1 VSNLVIHSTKGT
13 VPGAGAAICRRGH
26 VIKAFIEDPR
36 IKGAR
41 CDDCG
46 AKVLVACEV
55 CGYRI
60 RGAASPTAREYSRP
74 SFCDGCG
81 SVFSWT
87 GRRQRIQHLQNVV
100 DELPIDPATR
110 LEVQEL
116 LDELLECDA
125 AQSEP
130 GWARILQVAP
140 ELWRSTAAR
149 AMLATV
155 VPAAVKSRLGLVA

>member
-1 VSNLVIHSTKGT
+1 VIQSSKS
-13 VPGAGAAICRRGH
+13 VIPGAGAAICRRGH
-26 VIKAFIEDPR
+26 VIHPFIGDPR

-46 AKVLVACEV
+46 AKVLVACEA

-60 RGAASPTAREYSRP
+60 RGAASAVARDYQRP

-87 GRRQRIQHLQNVV
+87 GRKQRIQHLQNVV
-100 DELPIDPATR
+100 DDEPLDPATK

-116 LDELLECDA
+116 LAELLDREVADSDTA
-125 AQSEP
+125 
-130 GWARILQVAP
+130 WMRVLQVAP
-140 ELWRSTAAR
+140 ELWMSTAAR
-149 AMLATV
+149 STLATV
-155 VPAAVKSRLGLVA
+155 VPAAVKARLGLRA